1 MPTVQRYNHGRERRI
16 PPSDR
21 PWQSYFNER
30 QQKPP
35 KRTLTNDIN
44 IYNYQT
50 QFYDMLWFEEYEH
63 MVQLS
68 NK

>member
-1 MPTVQRYNHGRERRI
+1 MEENDESHILIDLGKVTLMNAKKN
-16 PPSDR
+16 PP
-21 PWQSYFNER
+21 E
-30 QQKPP
+30 
-35 KRTLTNDIN
+35 RTLTNDIN

-68 NK
+68 TK